1 MLSSGMTLVTSAASS
16 ASTMAPSSS
25 AVLTSVT
32 PALQAKVLPQQ
43 IQGDDSSQP
52 FTGLLSEAGLLV
64 VEVVDF
70 SSPARI
76 LGECSINHSPLVCFF
91 FFFF

>member
-1 MLSSGMTLVTSAASS
+1 MQVRTPSGQTLLLTSQPRSGGGPALVLSSGMTLVTSATGS

-43 IQGDDSSQP
+43 LQGDDAVLP
-52 FTGLLSEAGLLV
+52 FT
-64 VEVVDF
+64 
-70 SSPARI
+70 
-76 LGECSINHSPLVCFF
+76 CFVSF
-91 FFFF
+91 DCLIPQ